1 MRFSFSKQVG
11 QFCGRFG
18 LQQEFSVLLLVR
30 TRCEIMTTEYMLFD
44 FKITQ
49 IHVNRNEE
57 TSSAA
62 NMQVENRVTLDDE
75 FVKI

>member
-1 MRFSFSKQVG
+1 
-11 QFCGRFG
+11 
-18 LQQEFSVLLLVR
+18 
-30 TRCEIMTTEYMLFD
+30 MTTEYMLFD